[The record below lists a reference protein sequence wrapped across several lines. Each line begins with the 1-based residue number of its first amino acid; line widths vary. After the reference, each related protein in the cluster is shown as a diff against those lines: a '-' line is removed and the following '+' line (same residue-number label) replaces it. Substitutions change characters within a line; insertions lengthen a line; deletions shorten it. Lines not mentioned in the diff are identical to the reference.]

1 MNRYLDLISYCE
13 ESPDEESH
21 VDYHR
26 NHQKLTLVGKNF
38 TALLSPLRSEKKS
51 SEPAKEFDL
60 KDSFSSTLLIQL
72 DSSGSMNVRK

>member
-38 TALLSPLRSEKKS
+38 TALLSPLRSEKNHQNQPKN
-51 SEPAKEFDL
+51 
-60 KDSFSSTLLIQL
+60 ST
-72 DSSGSMNVRK
+72 